1 MGAESKAWK
10 WEIVKNDFED
20 KWKTPSQ
27 ESYFLLHRWHNQG
40 RESVVDLGCG
50 IGRHSILF
58 AEAGFKTYA
67 MDLSENAVARAAEWA
82 KERQLPIDF
91 RVGDMKNL
99 PYDKESMDAI
109 FAYYV
114 ISHADTKGVIEIL
127 KQIRG
132 VLKPNGEA
140 YLTFGSK
147 DSWGWKEN
155 WPIVDPNTKLRQEDG
170 PDNNVPHFYA
180 DSKLI
185 FELLQDFDIIDLKQ
199 IQKIEKKS
207 DGSIKDHHHYHV
219 LAKKR

>member
-27 ESYFLLHRWHNQG
+27 ESYYLVHRWHDQG
-40 RESVVDLGCG
+40 KKSVLDLGCG

-58 AEAGFKTYA
+58 REAGFKTYA
-67 MDLSENAVARAAEWA
+67 MDLSENAVERAAEWA
-82 KERQLPIDF
+82 KERHLDIDF
-91 RVGDMKNL
+91 RVGDMKHL
-99 PYDKESMDAI
+99 PYDKETMDAV

-114 ISHADTKGVIEIL
+114 ISHADTKGVVDIL
-127 KQIRG
+127 RQIRE
-132 VLKPNGEA
+132 VLRPNGEA

-155 WPIVDPNTKLRQEDG
+155 WPIVDANTKLRQEDG

-185 FELLQDFDIIDLKQ
+185 FELLQEFDIIDLKQ
-199 IQKIEKKS
+199 IQKIERKE
-207 DGSIKDHHHYHV
+207 DGRIKDHHHYHV